1 LASLKPTFITQ
12 VAEALLSTSGCP
24 SVRSV
29 AETLGLSEVQARA
42 SLEALAL
49 ANAIELKDDI
59 VRVRS
64 RAELAAA
71 AIRLGGDPERVSRR
85 LD

>member
-12 VAEALLSTSGCP
+12 VAEALLLTSGCP

-49 ANAIELKDDI
+49 ANAIELKDNI
-59 VRVRS
+59 ACPRS
-64 RAELAAA
+64 RRAS
-71 AIRLGGDPERVSRR
+71 VS
-85 LD
+85 